1 MKRFTRETLE
11 IDEADDK
18 VQLTTF
24 MVGLKSREFVVS
36 LAKNPFKTII
46 EMLLKA
52 QKYMN
57 VEDAL
62 AAVRDVEKSRE
73 KGRRRTIIENKK
85 GSVWIVESM
94 TRVKGKTKE
103 LLEQ

>member
-1 MKRFTRETLE
+1 M
-11 IDEADDK
+11 
-18 VQLTTF
+18 
-24 MVGLKSREFVVS
+24 VS
-36 LAKNPFKTII
+36 LAKNPFKTIT

-85 GSVWIVESM
+85 GSVWIVKSM
-94 TRVKGKTKE
+94 TRVKGKTK
-103 LLEQ
+103 

>member
-1 MKRFTRETLE
+1 M
-11 IDEADDK
+11 
-18 VQLTTF
+18 
-24 MVGLKSREFVVS
+24 VS
-36 LAKNPFKTII
+36 LAKNPFKTIT

>member
-1 MKRFTRETLE
+1 
-11 IDEADDK
+11 
-18 VQLTTF
+18 
-24 MVGLKSREFVVS
+24 
-36 LAKNPFKTII
+36 
-46 EMLLKA
+46 
-52 QKYMN
+52 MN